1 MAWATLNMAVGPF
14 WDYPQGMLPPGISP
28 CNLVRDDLDD
38 EELAVLE
45 RQFPGLTARVEPH
58 PPWMGSGGLAS
69 SPRCHWPGGC
79 PWCRRN
85 AAAKAFGEA

>member
-1 MAWATLNMAVGPF
+1 MAWATLNMAIGPF

-58 PPWMGSGGLAS
+58 PPWMGSGAPLRPGLLAIPPRSAPTVFPIYAS
-69 SPRCHWPGGC
+69 AGKSP
-79 PWCRRN
+79 
-85 AAAKAFGEA
+85 